1 MSKVGIIANPASGKD
16 IRRLVAYGSVF
27 DNQEKVHIL
36 RRVLI
41 GLQAAG
47 VGKVLFMPDTFG
59 MGARAIDGV
68 KLTLEATTLQMP
80 FRGTDEDSTEAAAR
94 FREMQVDCIITL
106 GGDGTNRA
114 VAKEC
119 GKIPLLPISTGT
131 NNVFSYM
138 IEGSIAG
145 LAAGVVASQ
154 VVKLDHVV
162 RPTKRLEIEKNGQFV
177 DIALIDAVVYDD
189 LFLGSRAIWDVSK
202 VREIVLTQADPSNI
216 GLSSIGGCLYPDA
229 LDERQGVYIKVG
241 SGDREI
247 MAPIAPGL
255 IVRMGIES
263 FRLID
268 LNQMIEVKQRPS
280 VLALDGEREI
290 EVGEEDCISIRLTKG
305 GPWLIDIKGVLKEAA
320 RRGFFVNK
328 GPRPKGKALKPK
340 TQNRDPEPSSG

>member
-16 IRRLVAYGSVF
+16 IRRLVAHGSVF

-47 VGKVLFMPDTFG
+47 VEEVLFMPDTFG
-59 MGARAIDGV
+59 IGARAIDGV
-68 KLTLEATTLQMP
+68 KLTLEASTLQMP
-80 FRGTDEDSTEAAAR
+80 FWGTVEDSMEAATR
-94 FREMQVDCIITL
+94 LREMQVDCIITL

-131 NNVFSYM
+131 NNVFPYM

-145 LAAGVVASQ
+145 LVAGVVASQ
-154 VVKLDHVV
+154 IVQWDHVV
-162 RPTKRLEIEKNGQFV
+162 RPTKRLEVEKNGQFF
-177 DIALIDAVVYDD
+177 DIALIDAAVFDG
-189 LFLGSRAIWDVSK
+189 LFLGSRAIWDISK
-202 VREIVLTQADPSNI
+202 IKEIVLTRADPSHI
-216 GLSSIGGCLYPDA
+216 GLSFIGGCLYPDG
-229 LDERQGVYIKVG
+229 LNEGQGIYVKVG

-255 IVRMGIES
+255 IIRVDIES

-280 VLALDGEREI
+280 VLALDGEREV
-290 EVGEEDCISIRLTKG
+290 EVGKEDCISIRLTKE
-305 GPWLIDIKGVLKEAA
+305 GPWLIDIKGALEEAA
-320 RRGFFVNK
+320 RRGFFES
-328 GPRPKGKALKPK
+328 RPLNDK
-340 TQNRDPEPSSG
+340 EEVHS